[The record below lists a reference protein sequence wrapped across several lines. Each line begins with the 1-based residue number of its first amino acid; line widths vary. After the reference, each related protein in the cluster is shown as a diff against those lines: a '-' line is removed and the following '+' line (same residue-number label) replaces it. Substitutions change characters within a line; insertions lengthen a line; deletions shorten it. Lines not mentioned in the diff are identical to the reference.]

1 MVYISVRRQETYKAI
16 DLNCMRGI
24 SPQYYMNNQGS
35 TKLRTPIPSLFCL
48 KALCA
53 LLVVIIH
60 SEIWGKEFISPILGL
75 AVPCFFAI
83 SGYFLF
89 SDNKEKEIHQ
99 ALKWAKKALFLQI
112 FLLFIYWSFFKLYN
126 HSEYVWQTYIIAFFS
141 GTGIVAHLW
150 YLAALWQALL
160 FFALLRRYMS
170 GIVAIMI
177 SALLGDY
184 VTHAYLLP
192 MCPFNATLLKAA
204 CFSALFNIGGGYM
217 VAKYQL
223 KKYATP
229 LLLVTLIL
237 STIALH
243 WQASDIL
250 SKPATNTLHI
260 IAYTAASA
268 SILAL
273 CVKYPSVS
281 TPWAVNIGKYHAAN
295 IYYYHIIIATLL
307 PDVAIYLFGIDTTA
321 YSAWVT
327 YVLTLLLSIVIMI
340 ASRHIREIFSISI
353 PNKKH

>member
-1 MVYISVRRQETYKAI
+1 
-16 DLNCMRGI
+16 
-24 SPQYYMNNQGS
+24 MNNQSG

-53 LLVVIIH
+53 LFVVIIH
-60 SEIWGKEFISPILGL
+60 SEIWDKEFISPVLRL

-89 SDNKEKEIHQ
+89 ANNKEKEIHQ
-99 ALKWAKKALFLQI
+99 ALKWAKKALCLQV
-112 FLLFIYWSFFKLYN
+112 FLLFVYWCFFKLYN
-126 HSEYVWQTYIIAFFS
+126 HSEYVWQTYIIALFS

-160 FFALLRRYMS
+160 FFALFRRYMS
-170 GIVAIMI
+170 GFVAIII
-177 SALLGDY
+177 STLLGDY

-192 MCPFNATLLKAA
+192 MCPFNTTLLKAA

-217 VAKYQL
+217 VAKYQF
-223 KKYATP
+223 KKHATP
-229 LLLVTLIL
+229 LLLIIL

-243 WQASDIL
+243 WQDSGIL
-250 SKPATNTLHI
+250 SEQVTKTLHL

-268 SILAL
+268 SILSL

-307 PDVAIYLFGIDTTA
+307 PDVAIFLFGIDTTA

-327 YVLTLLLSIVIMI
+327 YVLTLMLSIVITT
-340 ASRHIREIFSISI
+340 ASRHIRETFSIFM
-353 PNKKH
+353 PNKNR